1 MSPWSSYLSRVYRFR
16 VPCLPHFHMNCIS
29 LLRICFLHSRIL
41 DHHNRFRVFHKA
53 IGVTLSVIRQDS
65 TAAFFQFYGMKEII
79 LCKNS
84 LLFRIDIRQKHLK
97 SFLQLN
103 FFMNAVIA
111 VRLKKRPLAILKNTG
126 ILSPATATTIIK
138 ALLFH

>member
-1 MSPWSSYLSRVYRFR
+1 
-16 VPCLPHFHMNCIS
+16 
-29 LLRICFLHSRIL
+29 
-41 DHHNRFRVFHKA
+41 
-53 IGVTLSVIRQDS
+53 
-65 TAAFFQFYGMKEII
+65 
-79 LCKNS
+79 
-84 LLFRIDIRQKHLK
+84 LFRIDIRQKHLK

>member
-1 MSPWSSYLSRVYRFR
+1 
-16 VPCLPHFHMNCIS
+16 
-29 LLRICFLHSRIL
+29 
-41 DHHNRFRVFHKA
+41 
-53 IGVTLSVIRQDS
+53 
-65 TAAFFQFYGMKEII
+65 MKEII

>member
-1 MSPWSSYLSRVYRFR
+1 
-16 VPCLPHFHMNCIS
+16 
-29 LLRICFLHSRIL
+29 
-41 DHHNRFRVFHKA
+41 
-53 IGVTLSVIRQDS
+53 
-65 TAAFFQFYGMKEII
+65 MKEII

-111 VRLKKRPLAILKNTG
+111 VRLKKRPLAILKKHWYSKPCYRDNNN
-126 ILSPATATTIIK
+126 
-138 ALLFH
+138 